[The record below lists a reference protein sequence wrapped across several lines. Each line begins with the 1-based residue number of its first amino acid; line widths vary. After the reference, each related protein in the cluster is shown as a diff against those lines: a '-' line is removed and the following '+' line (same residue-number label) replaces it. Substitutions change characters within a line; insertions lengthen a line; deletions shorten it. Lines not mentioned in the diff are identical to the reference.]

1 MYEGANVAETI
12 VEAVE
17 VLKECITT
25 QLKKAEDYQSSAS
38 SVLQAMHYRRGIDTI
53 HDAIQGKILRAQS
66 LIEKAAANGNVVA
79 TEFEALEDSYADC
92 INYCAFA
99 VSWLRGK
106 MEGQNPG
113 NDIFNKPIVK
123 KVEADVGTFIQ
134 KVETEVD
141 SMFHKNAPQK

>member
-1 MYEGANVAETI
+1 MTSEVQVVET
-12 VEAVE
+12 EAMKVLGE
-17 VLKECITT
+17 VVQTMA
-25 QLKKAEDYQSSAS
+25 KKAQDYQAEAS
-38 SVLQAMHYRRGIDTI
+38 TVLQAMHYRRGIDTI

-79 TEFEALEDSYADC
+79 TEFESLEDSYSDA
-92 INYCAFA
+92 IAYCSFA

-106 MEGQNPG
+106 MQGQNPA